1 MKEIKLHMK
10 EQIQDTRFK
19 IEKLW
24 SKKNGAL
31 HANTTLLPVGTFPE
45 PGKAELNMFL
55 RYNHH
60 LDGFPS
66 RGENPE
72 GKRGDKNIKSLVSTI
87 IVEISILQRKDVNYK
102 ELA

>member
-1 MKEIKLHMK
+1 MKAIEQHI
-10 EQIQDTRFK
+10 EGQIQESRIK

-31 HANTTLLPVGTFPE
+31 YANTTLSPVGTFPE
-45 PGKAELNMFL
+45 PGKAELNMVL

-60 LDGFPS
+60 LVGFPS

-87 IVEISILQRKDVNYK
+87 IVEISILQRKDVN
-102 ELA
+102 